1 MLCVCVCVCRYVMME
16 LIETEKDYVR
26 DLGLCVEGYMELIK
40 KNDIPMPEDMQGKDK
55 IVWGNIHQIYDWHK
69 E

>member
-1 MLCVCVCVCRYVMME
+1 ME

-26 DLGLCVEGYMELIK
+26 DLGLCVTGYMELIK
-40 KNDIPMPEDMQGKDK
+40 KNEIPMPEDMQGKDK
-55 IVWGNIHQIYDWHK
+55 IVWGNIHQIYDWHR